1 MLTRVSEMDAEQAG
15 GDAATPRQPNAASAM
30 SVDEAWD
37 LRPGELQPSAR
48 NRETILA
55 EIERTLKNHNNSP
68 VSYLEAK
75 YSSVEAKEKYARA
88 LWQEFPPMDSN
99 PPQLAGDLPGKQ
111 MGSLTAQ
118 DVCVMHLAGISF
130 SRGCM
135 VCEPTVDKILK
146 LADEIMTDGF
156 VTDTEPLLLDVSPTH
171 LEAASSE
178 MSESI
183 PPWGDVVNGKPSL
196 RAFSLCHHKS
206 ASRVIALHTLLNVF
220 MEEPQ
225 HIDIG

>member
-1 MLTRVSEMDAEQAG
+1 MDAEQAG

-55 EIERTLKNHNNSP
+55 EIERTLNNHNNSP

-75 YSSVEAKEKYARA
+75 YPSVEAKEKYARA
-88 LWQEFPPMDSN
+88 LWQEFPPLESN

-130 SRGCM
+130 SRGSM
-135 VCEPTVDKILK
+135 VCEPTLDKVLK

-171 LEAASSE
+171 LEAASIQ
-178 MSESI
+178 MSDSI

-196 RAFSLCHHKS
+196 RAFSVCHHKS
-206 ASRVIALHTLLNVF
+206 SARVIALHLLLNVF

-225 HIDIG
+225 LPVWLWHDT

>member
-1 MLTRVSEMDAEQAG
+1 
-15 GDAATPRQPNAASAM
+15 M

-37 LRPGELQPSAR
+37 LRQGDLQPSAR

-55 EIERTLKNHNNSP
+55 EIERTLKNHNNNP

-75 YSSVEAKEKYARA
+75 YPSVEAKEKYARA

-135 VCEPTVDKILK
+135 VCEPTLDKVLK

-171 LEAASSE
+171 LEAASIQ

-196 RAFSLCHHKS
+196 RAFSVCHHKS
-206 ASRVIALHTLLNVF
+206 ASRVIALHILLNVF